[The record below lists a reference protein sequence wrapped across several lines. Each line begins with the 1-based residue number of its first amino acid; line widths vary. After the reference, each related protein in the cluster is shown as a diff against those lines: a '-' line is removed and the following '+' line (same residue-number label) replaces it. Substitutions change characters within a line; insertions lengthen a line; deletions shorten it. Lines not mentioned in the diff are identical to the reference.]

1 MDAVAE
7 LKFSIGS
14 WDRDALMV
22 HSIEQEQKERIVE
35 QICRKIG
42 APEIGGLSILG
53 PETEKASLSL
63 QGKFAVARS
72 GNGDGQNFPAAKA
85 AEVKAR
91 AQAVT
96 LVGKK
101 QKLHS
106 VAMGRGGENSGGS
119 ASHSPSMEDLV
130 KRLSGVRV
138 AAPPQPLPLPHFS
151 KPDVLRRHNAG
162 VARKRMF
169 DNTGLYKTSLNFRGE
184 SNPHAASLGDPESLA
199 LSNPILLQDL
209 QLERVHRNRVLF
221 ATLIGEPFRATSVIT
236 VLEDQAGH
244 ASIITLSFPSAG
256 ESHYPSGTKVAIK
269 DPYFKTAMDGS
280 ICIRVDNP
288 DLIVRVNDVSM
299 AVAFRLQGNNLFASK
314 AYADAVDRYTA
325 CINGCLDM
333 LTSNTRVAT
342 VLEVLL
348 LALSNRAEVYLR
360 VAEFGKA
367 VADADAALVID
378 VEHVKSLYRKGR
390 GLMGLGEYKE
400 ACVWL
405 QKAVD
410 KDPEKAEAKES
421 LNEAR
426 EKASCSL

>member
-1 MDAVAE
+1 MAYAVCMEEETNKSRKRGLLSKSAAR
-7 LKFSIGS
+7 LVLQKSVACRS
-14 WDRDALMV
+14 SAL
-22 HSIEQEQKERIVE
+22 R
-35 QICRKIG
+35 
-42 APEIGGLSILG
+42 
-53 PETEKASLSL
+53 
-63 QGKFAVARS
+63 QGKFALARS
-72 GNGDGQNFPAAKA
+72 GNGDGQKFPAAKA

-101 QKLHS
+101 QKLQQ
-106 VAMGRGGENSGGS
+106 RCGENGGGS

-138 AAPPQPLPLPHFS
+138 ASPPQPLPLPHFS

-184 SNPHAASLGDPESLA
+184 SNPHAASLGDPEFLA
-199 LSNPILLQDL
+199 LSKLLQDL
-209 QLERVHRNRVLF
+209 QLERVHCNRVLF

-244 ASIITLSFPSAG
+244 ARLSL
-256 ESHYPSGTKVAIK
+256 ECHYPSGTKVAIK

-288 DLIVRVNDVSM
+288 DLI
-299 AVAFRLQGNNLFASK
+299 GNSK
-314 AYADAVDRYTA
+314 AYADAVDCYTA

-333 LTSNTRVAT
+333 LTSNTRVAS

-348 LALSNRAEVYLR
+348 LSLSNRAEVYLR
-360 VAEFGKA
+360 MAEFGKA

-410 KDPEKAEAKES
+410 KDPRASRRHERRLLAHSKAV
-421 LNEAR
+421 
-426 EKASCSL
+426 CF